1 MYKNLTKILY
11 CIKVMSIMNIKS
23 ATFVRGVTDSEN
35 MVKDDLPQVAFIGRS
50 NVGKSSLINSITK
63 NKGLARTSS
72 TAGRTQEINF
82 FLINKYFYLVD
93 LPGYGFAGGSHGKRD
108 LMTERI
114 AGYLF
119 ESGINQYKVVL
130 IIDAKVGI
138 TENDKSMF
146 RELMNN
152 KKDIIIVANKID
164 KVNQSEKQKTMNTIK
179 QFVGEMPI
187 VQFSSLKKIGIGEL
201 TKMILPK

>member
-1 MYKNLTKILY
+1 
-11 CIKVMSIMNIKS
+11 MNIKS
-23 ATFVRGVTDSEN
+23 ATFARGVTTKEN

-50 NVGKSSLINSITK
+50 NVGKSSLINSLTK

-82 FLINKYFYLVD
+82 FLINKRFYLVD

-108 LMTERI
+108 QMTERI

-119 ESGINQYKVVL
+119 ESGVDQYKIVL
-130 IIDAKVGI
+130 IIDAKVGM
-138 TENDKSMF
+138 TDNDKSMF
-146 RELMNN
+146 IELVNN

-164 KVNQSEKQKTMNTIK
+164 KLNQSEKQKNITAIK
-179 QFVGEMPI
+179 QFIGAIPI
-187 VQFSSLKKIGIGEL
+187 VLFSSPKHIGIGEL
-201 TKMILPK
+201 SNLISPR

>member
-1 MYKNLTKILY
+1 
-11 CIKVMSIMNIKS
+11 MNIKS
-23 ATFVRGVTDSEN
+23 ATFARGVTNLEN

-63 NKGLARTSS
+63 NKSLARESS

-82 FLINKYFYLVD
+82 FLINKRFYLVD
-93 LPGYGFAGGSHGKRD
+93 LPGYGFAGGSRGKQD
-108 LMTERI
+108 QMTERI

-119 ESGINQYKVVL
+119 ESNVDQYKVVL
-130 IIDAKVGI
+130 IIDAKVGM

-152 KKDIIIVANKID
+152 KKDIVIVANKID
-164 KVNQSEKQKTMNTIK
+164 KVNQSEKQKNLNAIK
-179 QFVGEMPI
+179 QFVGAIPI
-187 VQFSSLKKIGIGEL
+187 VLFSSLKHIGTGEL
-201 TKMILPK
+201 CNLIDPK